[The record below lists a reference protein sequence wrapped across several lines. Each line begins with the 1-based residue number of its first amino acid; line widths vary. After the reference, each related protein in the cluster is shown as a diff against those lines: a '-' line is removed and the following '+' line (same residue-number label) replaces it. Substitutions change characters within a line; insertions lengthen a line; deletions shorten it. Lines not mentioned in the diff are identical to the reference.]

1 MWRLELF
8 LSAPRAPIV
17 IEMHPYTGEVFM
29 KLRFQSVAILMI
41 IALIFPSLVRGS
53 DTKKKEEALASI
65 ERHRAELIKLS
76 DQIWAFAE
84 TALRET
90 KSSRVLADYAEQQG
104 FKVERG
110 IAGMPTAFVAT
121 YGEGRPILGI
131 LGEYD
136 ALPGLSQKTSS
147 VKEPLEPEA
156 AGHGCGHNLF
166 GAASLGAALAI
177 KELIAAGK
185 LKGTIRFYGTPAEES
200 VGGKVY
206 MARDGLFN
214 DLDVCLAW
222 HPDDETRADTQSSQA
237 IVDFIV
243 EFRGRAA
250 HAAFDPWNGRSA
262 VDAMELFTHGI
273 NMMREHVKPSVRIH
287 YSIMKGG
294 DVPNVVPEYAKLWC
308 WVRDSRRAGVEEVLA
323 RVRKI
328 AEGAALMAEVESKLT
343 VQAGDYEF
351 LVNIAGA
358 KLIHDNLMWLGPI
371 EYTSEEQEFARA
383 IQRATGVEAR
393 GLKGD
398 IQPLEEERPDPP
410 GGSTDVADVS
420 WIVPTLHLSVTT
432 APEGAPWH
440 AWPVVACG
448 GMSIGHKGLTQAAKA
463 LAATMIDLFEDAKA
477 REAIKS
483 EFKKKAGGHVYK
495 PYIPDGPPPLPKS

>member
-1 MWRLELF
+1 MQMRPCVV
-8 LSAPRAPIV
+8 S
-17 IEMHPYTGEVFM
+17 
-29 KLRFQSVAILMI
+29 ILL
-41 IALIFPSLVRGS
+41 AASLVSPMPAEGF
-53 DTKKKEEALASI
+53 DVKKKEEAVASI
-65 ERHRAELIKLS
+65 EKHKAELINLS

-84 TALRET
+84 TALYET
-90 KSSRVLADYAEQQG
+90 RSAEALAKYAEKQG

-110 IAGMPTAFVAT
+110 VAGMPTAFVAT
-121 YGEGRPILGI
+121 YGKGSPIIGI

-136 ALPGLSQKTSS
+136 ALPGLSQKAST
-147 VKEPLEPEA
+147 VKEALTPDA

-166 GAASLGAALAI
+166 GAASLGAAVAI

-185 LKGTIRFYGTPAEES
+185 LKGTIRFYGTPAEEA

-222 HPDDETRADTQSSQA
+222 HPGDETRADTQSTQA

-243 EFRGRAA
+243 EFKGKAA

-262 VDAMELFTHGI
+262 VDGLELFTHGI
-273 NMMREHVKPSVRIH
+273 NLLREHVRPSVRIH

-308 WVRDSRRAGVEEVLA
+308 WVRDSKRAGVDEVLN

-328 AEGAALMAEVESKLT
+328 AEGAGLMAGVESKLT
-343 VQAGDYEF
+343 VQAGDYEM
-351 LVNIAGA
+351 LVNMAGA
-358 KLIHDNLMWLGPI
+358 KLIHSNLTWLGPI
-371 EYTSEEQEFARA
+371 EYTPQEQEFARA
-383 IQRATGVEAR
+383 IQRATGVEAK
-393 GLKGD
+393 GLNGA
-398 IQPLEEERPDPP
+398 IQPLEEQRPDPP

-420 WIVPTLHLSVTT
+420 WIVPTLHMSVTT

-448 GMSIGHKGLTQAAKA
+448 GMSIGHKGLVQAAKA
-463 LAATMIDLFEDAKA
+463 LATTAVDLFEGSEARKA
-477 REAIKS
+477 IQA
-483 EFKKKAGGHVYK
+483 EFKEKTKGHVYK
-495 PYIPDGPPPLPKS
+495 PYIPDGPPPVPKN